1 LKIAIDTNERK
12 KGENVIKYIPLLEL
26 PVLIIMVAFRALM
39 LRKQGIKTIVFG
51 ETNKSDFMI
60 VPIVLF
66 FFYGISSS
74 VFDLPFPR
82 ILKNYFLENSV
93 LRLCAIVFCSISL
106 VWFFITLRTFGRSF
120 RVGIDENTNDTLITN
135 GTFRL
140 SRNPIYAA
148 FMVFFL
154 GICMAYPTIITIAFL
169 IMIIIVVHRQVLR
182 EEDFLKRHYGKE
194 YEEYCGKVR
203 RYI

>member
-1 LKIAIDTNERK
+1 
-12 KGENVIKYIPLLEL
+12 
-26 PVLIIMVAFRALM
+26 MVVCRALT
-39 LRKQGIKTIVFG
+39 LRKRGIKTIVFG
-51 ETNKSDFMI
+51 ETNKSDFVI
-60 VPIVLF
+60 VPVVLF

-74 VFDLPFPR
+74 VFDLSFPR
-82 ILKNYFLENSV
+82 ILKNYFIENSV
-93 LRLCAIVFCSISL
+93 LNLCAIVLCTLSL

-120 RVGIDENTNDTLITN
+120 RVGIDENTNDILITN
-135 GTFRL
+135 GTFSM

-148 FMVFFL
+148 FVVFFL
-154 GICMAYPTIITIAFL
+154 GICMAYPTIITTVFL